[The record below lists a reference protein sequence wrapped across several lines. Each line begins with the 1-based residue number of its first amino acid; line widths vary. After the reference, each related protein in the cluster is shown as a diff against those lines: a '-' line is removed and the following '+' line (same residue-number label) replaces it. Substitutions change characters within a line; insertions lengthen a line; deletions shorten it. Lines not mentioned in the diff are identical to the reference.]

1 MAGQRQG
8 HQHGREQRIGRAHH
22 GEKIAVTDAVA
33 GHAKQR
39 GNQRADVTERG
50 EHRQQQHRP
59 GLDQHVPAENQRL
72 HLESPGGE
80 QVGGPLET
88 VVPDTEG
95 GERGRPRE
103 IAQNPTPRFIAF
115 HPCPVSCWDQIYRL
129 AAAGASPAGRKTP
142 VDRPPAAA
150 VQAADTASSRRACN
164 NSCTSAHEIA
174 GLNRYPCISVQ
185 PSSRS
190 NSICG
195 TVSTPSAVV
204 VMLLAAAM
212 FTMAWTIADDPA
224 GPAMSLTKQRSILIL
239 SKGKRCR

>member
-1 MAGQRQG
+1 MPGQRQG
-8 HQHGREQRIGRAHH
+8 HQHGRQQRIGRAHH
-22 GEKIAVTDAVA
+22 GEQVAVTDAIA
-33 GHAKQR
+33 DHAKQR

-50 EHRQQQHRP
+50 EHRQQQHRS
-59 GLDQHVPAENQRL
+59 GLDQHVPAENERL
-72 HLESPGGE
+72 HLESPRGE

-103 IAQNPTPRFIAF
+103 IAQNSTPRFIAF
-115 HPCPVSCWDQIYRL
+115 HPCPVSCWDQIYSL
-129 AAAGASPAGRKTP
+129 AADGASPMGPKNTVNR
-142 VDRPPAAA
+142 PAAA

-164 NSCTSAHEIA
+164 NRCISAQEIA

-212 FTMAWTIADDPA
+212 VTMAWTIEEDTAA
-224 GPAMSLTKQRSILIL
+224 PAMSLTEQ
-239 SKGKRCR
+239 

>member
-8 HQHGREQRIGRAHH
+8 HQRRRQQRIGRAHH
-22 GEKIAVTDAVA
+22 GEQVAVADAVA
-33 GHAKQR
+33 DHAKQR
-39 GNQRADVTERG
+39 GNQGADVTERG
-50 EHRQQQHRP
+50 EQCQQQHRA

-72 HLESPGGE
+72 HLESPRGE
-80 QVGGPLET
+80 QVGRPLET
-88 VVPDTEG
+88 IVPDTERS
-95 GERGRPRE
+95 ERGWPRE

-115 HPCPVSCWDQIYRL
+115 HPCPVSYWNQIYSL
-129 AAAGASPAGRKTP
+129 AAAGASPTGRKTP
-142 VDRPPAAA
+142 PIARPASD
-150 VQAADTASSRRACN
+150 VQAADAASSPGACN
-164 NSCTSAHEIA
+164 NFCISAPGIA

-212 FTMAWTIADDPA
+212 FTIAWTIEDDPA

-239 SKGKRCR
+239 SNGNRCR